1 MEKSKTKWVL
11 MMESLPKTWIGKV
24 LLHSCPLHI
33 KIDRWIQRF
42 RYIQDQD
49 VETSGPLWRGTDIP
63 HFRSLYTLT
72 SQKKSIEK
80 LMWFLTLTL
89 PHWNILNFSSFLSL
103 REDFYWSKNCGK
115 SEKARNQRTNKA
127 NTQSWHLIW
136 E

>member
-63 HFRSLYTLT
+63 HFRSLYTLYTLT
-72 SQKKSIEK
+72 SQKKSVVKII
-80 LMWFLTLTL
+80 WFLKLTL
-89 PHWNILNFSSFLSL
+89 FRSSTLKYIELFIIPVLAWGL
-103 REDFYWSKNCGK
+103 LLKQKLWQIRK
-115 SEKARNQRTNKA
+115 S
-127 NTQSWHLIW
+127 TQS
-136 E
+136 ENK